1 MPSSITPQILIYLEA
16 LTTRRPHIKN
26 ILVDEK
32 DNTKLIAKVKCPTCQ
47 RDYEV
52 HGITLD
58 GLVAWITTQKIQ
70 HALPMLN
77 ANERELLLTGTC
89 SSCWEDIFID
99 AEDDVEPEGEPE

>member
-1 MPSSITPQILIYLEA
+1 MPSLDNLQILVCLES
-16 LTTRRPHIKN
+16 LTARRAHIKN
-26 ILVDEK
+26 IQFGKEDKTTLVFK
-32 DNTKLIAKVKCPTCQ
+32 IRCIHCG

-52 HGITLD
+52 KAPLNGIA
-58 GLVAWITTQKIQ
+58 AWMDDQKIQ